1 MSRHSSRPAAG
12 PHFSASLRRIAA
24 VFSSLAL
31 AGALS
36 PFALAAHTGAAATSE
51 TGAVGRP
58 GAVRKAP
65 KATVEIVVAATTDVH
80 GWVRGWDYYANRAD
94 ASRGLTRV
102 ATIMDSL
109 RAANPSRVV
118 LVDAGDLLQGTAF
131 NYVAAKV
138 APRSTHPT
146 IAAMNVLKY
155 DAAVVGNHEF
165 DYGVPFLDATIRGAT
180 FPFLAANVRSADGA
194 AHFKSSTMVSR
205 EGVRIAIIGATTPGS
220 NSWNGAFLRAAH
232 LSVTDIIPS
241 VRAAVEKARADGA
254 DVVVVVVHSGLGR
267 RAAPDPGQLAGE
279 NVADRIPEEVPGV
292 DLVVFGHTHSLVV
305 DSTINRV
312 RIMQPRNWAG
322 SVNVATFTLEQTDG
336 KWRVAGSRAATIPSA
351 GHAESA
357 AVFAATHE
365 AHEATIRWV
374 NAPIGMAS
382 ANWRSDSARVI
393 DAPITDFVAE
403 VARRETNSDLAAVA
417 AFSLTARLDSGAI
430 TTARVAE
437 LYPYDNV
444 LRAVR
449 INGRQLREFLEH
461 SARYYRT
468 LAPDGRAPTGGV
480 VDQSVPGYNFDIVS
494 GVDYT
499 IDLTKPIGQRI
510 TALSYKG
517 KPVAD
522 DDSFTMATNNYR
534 LGGGGGYT
542 MMPSL
547 PVTYAKDVEIRQLLI
562 DEVKRAGT
570 LRSENYSR
578 QNWKLVPSA
587 VIPMAYQQM
596 NARPAPTTTAPAA
609 TAPAVTTPAV
619 TAQPAGK
626 TLRLITTSDFHAA
639 LEGRRDERGRLRGGA
654 VALQSALAN
663 ARKECTGRCTSITV
677 DAGDLFSGS
686 PASDWTAGKPTI
698 AAMNRLGISAGA
710 LGNHE
715 FDFGQDTLRMRLREL
730 KYRVL
735 AANVVGAD
743 GKIPSWLKADT
754 IVVRN
759 GLRIGIIGAASQFTP
774 SNTKRRFIKG
784 LQFLDA
790 APIVSARIKA
800 MRAQRLDAVIV
811 TIHEGARCTVGL
823 SDGCEGSGIDFVR
836 KLTEKPDAVVLGHAH
851 TNMVLTINGIPSVQV
866 SSNGRGIG
874 VIDIPLSARSTA
886 VPTVRDVIGD
896 SLPIDPVL
904 DTIVK
909 NAVKRVESRLVQ
921 PVATIKD
928 PMLRR
933 GEQYGLGNLIAD
945 ALRTMGN
952 GDFGAWNN
960 GGIRTDVQAGP
971 INFGG
976 VHEIT
981 PFANSLAKVSM
992 RGRNLREYLEG
1003 FVRGRNPD
1011 AHVSGMTIEYD
1022 ASKQPGQRI
1031 TSVKTTDGQELD
1043 ADKVY
1048 TLVIN
1053 DYMLDEL
1060 EASKPQL
1067 MLSSEVLPIVD
1078 APAIAEYLKRLP
1090 QPVVAPLE
1098 VRIRQAGGAR

>member
-12 PHFSASLRRIAA
+12 PHFIAGRRLIAA
-24 VFSSLAL
+24 LLAPLAL
-31 AGALS
+31 AGALNPPSLSAHSRTNAS
-36 PFALAAHTGAAATSE
+36 PVSEVGARANGPIE
-51 TGAVGRP
+51 G
-58 GAVRKAP
+58 RKA
-65 KATVEIVVAATTDVH
+65 TMELVVAATTDVH
-80 GWVRGWDYYANRAD
+80 GWVRGWDYFANRAD

-138 APRSTHPT
+138 APRSIHPT
-146 IAAMNVLKY
+146 IAAMNLLKY
-155 DAAVVGNHEF
+155 DAAAVGNHEF
-165 DYGVPFLDATIRGAT
+165 DYGVPFLDSTLRGAS
-180 FPFLAANVRSADGA
+180 FPFLAANVQSTNGTS
-194 AHFKSSTMVSR
+194 HFKSSTMVTR
-205 EGVRIAIIGATTPGS
+205 EGVRVAIIGATTPGS
-220 NSWNGAFLRAAH
+220 NSWNGAFLRAAG
-232 LSVTDIIPS
+232 LTVSEIVPS
-241 VRAAVEKARADGA
+241 VRTAVEQARAEGA
-254 DVVVVVVHSGLGR
+254 DVVVVVVHSGLGAR
-267 RAAPDPGQLAGE
+267 GAASSGTLAGE
-279 NVADRIPEEVPGV
+279 NVADRIPSEVPGV

-305 DSTINRV
+305 DSTINNVRV
-312 RIMQPRNWAG
+312 MQPRNWAG
-322 SVNVATFTLEQTDG
+322 SVNIATFSLEQTNG
-336 KWRVAGSRAATIPSA
+336 KWRVASSRAATVPTA

-357 AVFAATHE
+357 ALLAATNE
-365 AHEATIRWV
+365 AHDATVRWV
-374 NAPIGMAS
+374 NTPIGFAS
-382 ANWRSDSARVI
+382 KSWRSDSARVI
-393 DAPITDFVAE
+393 DSPITDFVAE
-403 VARRETNSDLAAVA
+403 VVRRETNSDLAAVA
-417 AFSLTARLDSGAI
+417 AFSLNARLDSGAI

-449 INGRQLREFLEH
+449 INGRQLREFMEY
-461 SARYYRT
+461 SARYYRSLT
-468 LAPDGRAPTGGV
+468 PEGNAPAGGV
-480 VDQSVPGYNFDIVS
+480 VDASVPGYNFDIVS

-510 TALSYKG
+510 TTLTYKG

-534 LGGGGGYT
+534 VGGGGGYS

-570 LRSENYSR
+570 VESSNYFK
-578 QNWKLVPSA
+578 QNWKLAPSA

-596 NARPAPTTTAPAA
+596 NPRS
-609 TAPAVTTPAV
+609 
-619 TAQPAGK
+619 AQPATTSPVNTQPAGR
-626 TLRLITTSDFHAA
+626 TLRLITTSDFHAS

-698 AAMNRLGISAGA
+698 AAMNRMGISAGA

-735 AANVVGAD
+735 AANVVGPD
-743 GKIPSWLKADT
+743 GKVPSWLKADT

-774 SNTKRRFIKG
+774 GNTKRRFIQG
-784 LQFLDA
+784 LKFLDA
-790 APIVSARIKA
+790 APVVSARIKA
-800 MRAQRLDAVIV
+800 LRAQRLDAVIV

-823 SDGCEGSGIDFVR
+823 SDGCEGSGIEFVR

-874 VIDIPLSARSTA
+874 VIDIPLNARAMAT
-886 VPTVRDVIGD
+886 PTVRDVIGD

-971 INFGG
+971 LNFGG

-981 PFANSLAKVSM
+981 PFANSLAKISM

-1011 AHVSGMTIEYD
+1011 THVSGMTIEYD

-1031 TSVKTTDGQELD
+1031 TSVKTSDGQELD
-1043 ADKVY
+1043 PEKVY

-1098 VRIRQAGGAR
+1098 IRIRQAGGAR